1 MILFL
6 KIFNAMNQKI
16 KTLKI
21 IHLALV
27 TGVTFAYF
35 LLGDFKN
42 ILNLEIDDAS
52 LIYSFIPALA
62 YVLSNSVFKNML
74 NKIKEGTSD
83 DEKFTVFQNASIIKW
98 AILEAACF
106 LILFLKP
113 DFLLFGVILLFY
125 LLLLAPKE
133 DKIFNL
139 LKIRNSNFEK

>member
-1 MILFL
+1 ML
-6 KIFNAMNQKI
+6 AMNQKI

-27 TGVTFAYF
+27 AGVTLAYF
-35 LLGDFKN
+35 LIGDFKN
-42 ILNLEIDDAS
+42 ILNLEIDDSS

-62 YVLSNSVFKNML
+62 YVSSNFIFRNIL
-74 NKIKEGTSD
+74 NKIKEDTSD
-83 DEKFTVFQNASIIKW
+83 DEKFAIFQSASVVKW
-98 AILEAACF
+98 IILEAACF

-139 LKIRNSNFEK
+139 LKIKNPNYEK